1 METQI
6 SICSRSQISPQNQLL
21 ADNPLLRCKMFLH
34 LYPQVST
41 ILDSITTYFP
51 LFFSLTVSHWKL
63 RKTLQSKTVPKDKQ
77 IWTTKGLNFG
87 GIFLFEVVKEWR
99 LTLASEQNPPHPPS
113 RSTPNKPTC
122 YQNMHSSSGHPVTAS
137 SLVLRAN
144 TLLWPEWEGEKACPP
159 FSKGFRQ
166 LSANKNRQESY
177 YFSMQDLTAW
187 LSRNPCSMLWWCR
200 EPGPTTSMLQ
210 GKLTLP
216 VPAAGFQD
224 HPHSGWQIA
233 WSKGSLAA

>member
-1 METQI
+1 MPQPHYSLHHANVILKPNKKFRHMLRYLSSKWLIAWHFLYSSVLPHEEAAQNQKIENQKKKHLTCFLYSIWKHKYPFAQEVRFLHKTSCWQI
-6 SICSRSQISPQNQLL
+6 THSCGVRCFSIYIPRYLQSWTALLLISPCSSHSQ
-21 ADNPLLRCKMFLH
+21 
-34 LYPQVST
+34 
-41 ILDSITTYFP
+41 
-51 LFFSLTVSHWKL
+51 TVSHWKL

-144 TLLWPEWEGEKACPP
+144 TLLWPE
-159 FSKGFRQ
+159 
-166 LSANKNRQESY
+166 
-177 YFSMQDLTAW
+177 
-187 LSRNPCSMLWWCR
+187 
-200 EPGPTTSMLQ
+200 
-210 GKLTLP
+210 
-216 VPAAGFQD
+216 
-224 HPHSGWQIA
+224 
-233 WSKGSLAA
+233 